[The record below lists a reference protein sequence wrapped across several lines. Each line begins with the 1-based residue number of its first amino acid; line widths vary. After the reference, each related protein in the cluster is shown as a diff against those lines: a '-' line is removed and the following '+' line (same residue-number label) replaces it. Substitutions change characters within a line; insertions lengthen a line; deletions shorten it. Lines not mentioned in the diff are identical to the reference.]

1 MIKSYDKITK
11 ISILIKT
18 IAFPLQEAMESAEV
32 NKMDLLRT
40 VDGTVI
46 YEDSNSQP
54 QNQVRNQLYPLLK
67 VI

>member
-1 MIKSYDKITK
+1 MILKNDWDFDFCKSLT
-11 ISILIKT
+11 
-18 IAFPLQEAMESAEV
+18 FPSQEAMESAEV

-54 QNQVRNQLYPLLK
+54 QNQVRIQLYPLLK
-67 VI
+67 VS

>member
-1 MIKSYDKITK
+1 MQIQKFASP
-11 ISILIKT
+11 S
-18 IAFPLQEAMESAEV
+18 QEAMESAEV

-54 QNQVRNQLYPLLK
+54 QNQVNSIQVPNLSRSNQSL
-67 VI
+67 

>member
-1 MIKSYDKITK
+1 
-11 ISILIKT
+11 
-18 IAFPLQEAMESAEV
+18 MESAEV

-54 QNQVRNQLYPLLK
+54 QNQVRILICFGVVPLAELVLDFFQLGFL
-67 VI
+67 VVMSSS

>member
-1 MIKSYDKITK
+1 
-11 ISILIKT
+11 
-18 IAFPLQEAMESAEV
+18 MESAEV

-54 QNQVRNQLYPLLK
+54 QNQVRIQIYFGVVPLSLF
-67 VI
+67 

>member
-1 MIKSYDKITK
+1 
-11 ISILIKT
+11 
-18 IAFPLQEAMESAEV
+18 MESAEV

-54 QNQVRNQLYPLLK
+54 QNQVRIQLYFFPRSSIFLIYQLK
-67 VI
+67 NWINFKK

>member
-1 MIKSYDKITK
+1 MLFSLFIHIYIKF
-11 ISILIKT
+11 
-18 IAFPLQEAMESAEV
+18 AFLSQEAMESAEV

-54 QNQVRNQLYPLLK
+54 QNQVKIQLYSGSKSKP
-67 VI
+67 I